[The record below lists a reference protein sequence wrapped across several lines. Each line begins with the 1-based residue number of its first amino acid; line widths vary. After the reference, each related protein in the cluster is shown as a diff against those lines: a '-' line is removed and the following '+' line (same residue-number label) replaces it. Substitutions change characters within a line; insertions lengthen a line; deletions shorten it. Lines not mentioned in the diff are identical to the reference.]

1 MQENMKEYLTE
12 KEAKEK
18 EAGSIYREDPGKG
31 VEQIFGNNPA
41 VSGGETPPEND
52 AAGNADITGI
62 KPSNMARF
70 ESGGRVPTLVVLE
83 KYANAL
89 GKHIEIKICDD

>member
-18 EAGSIYREDPGKG
+18 RLEVYTEKIQEKG

-52 AAGNADITGI
+52 AAGN
-62 KPSNMARF
+62 
-70 ESGGRVPTLVVLE
+70 SGYYRDKTVEYGPV
-83 KYANAL
+83 
-89 GKHIEIKICDD
+89 

>member
-1 MQENMKEYLTE
+1 MEG
-12 KEAKEK
+12 K

-52 AAGNADITGI
+52 AAGN
-62 KPSNMARF
+62 
-70 ESGGRVPTLVVLE
+70 SGYYRDKTVEYGPV
-83 KYANAL
+83 
-89 GKHIEIKICDD
+89 